1 MCNSDQPS
9 RRREAVRAELK
20 PHIRHRH
27 VAAIGSKKR
36 SSHMLHLNTLTTS
49 MVLTNLE
56 SFLVCS
62 YVLIDC
68 G

>member
-1 MCNSDQPS
+1 
-9 RRREAVRAELK
+9 
-20 PHIRHRH
+20 
-27 VAAIGSKKR
+27 
-36 SSHMLHLNTLTTS
+36 MLHLNTLTTS

-68 G
+68 GDKIVTHRCSHERKHGDIRGF

>member
-1 MCNSDQPS
+1 M
-9 RRREAVRAELK
+9 
-20 PHIRHRH
+20 RHRH
-27 VAAIGSKKR
+27 VAAIGGKKR
-36 SSHMLHLNTLTTS
+36 PSHMLHLNTLTTS